1 MELQAN
7 AETRLD
13 GISLSP
19 GVVIAP
25 VCLFSQSM
33 HEELPAYTPSDRG
46 VKREKARVERAV
58 GEVVAQLQAIGDKV
72 LEKVGDAEAQIFKAQ
87 AMIARDPELMTMVDE
102 VLAKGYN
109 AESALMQVFGEYE
122 SRLIELDDE
131 YMSLRANDVGELKR
145 RLLDVLCDTRP
156 SFQCA
161 SDAHCRRGNDRVVI
175 TTELAPAMSVEM
187 ETNKVLGFVT
197 ERGGEMSHAAILAR
211 ALGIPAVSGIPG
223 IAHIVPCGT
232 EVVVDGDAGVLI
244 VRPDEATKR
253 DALERIRSVDRPV
266 PVDPVDGFD
275 VMGNISLADDVDMA
289 LEMKAEGIGLY
300 RTEFE
305 FFAADTLLG
314 EDEQYERYARVVRA
328 MDGKPVYIRLLDIGA
343 DKTAA
348 IFELGEEEN
357 PALGLRGARL
367 LLRRPDLLR
376 GQSRAIVRA
385 AAHGPVRVLYP
396 MIVDTVQFRLL
407 RDRFA
412 DATRDLTGGDIQ
424 HGIMLEVPSAFLD
437 ADRLLDEADF
447 ASVGTNDLV
456 QYIFAADRNNQLIDG
471 DYSYENEIFWNLLRR
486 LVVMASNKNTPLSV
500 CGEMASNPAV
510 IPRLRALGVRSVSA
524 SSRLIPAVRRAA
536 VSAERTV

>member
-7 AETRLD
+7 AETRFD
-13 GISLSP
+13 GIPLSP
-19 GVVIAP
+19 GIVVAP
-25 VCLFSQSM
+25 VCLFSQST

-46 VKREKARVERAV
+46 FNREKARVERAV
-58 GEVVAQLQAIGDKV
+58 SAVVDQLHELGEKV
-72 LEKVGDAEAQIFKAQ
+72 LEKVGDAESQIFKAQ
-87 AMIARDPELMTMVDE
+87 AMIARDPELMKMVDE
-102 VLAKGYN
+102 VLSKGFN

-145 RLLDVLCDTRP
+145 RLLDVLCDTQP

-197 ERGGEMSHAAILAR
+197 ERGGAMSHAAILAR

-232 EVVVDGDAGVLI
+232 EVVVDGDAGVII
-244 VRPDEATKR
+244 VRPSDETKR
-253 DALERIRSVDRPV
+253 DAVGKMRSAAGVT
-266 PVDPVDGFD
+266 PVDPIKEFE
-275 VMGNISLADDVDMA
+275 VMGNISLADDVDTA
-289 LEMKAEGIGLY
+289 REMKAEGIGLY

-314 EDEQYERYARVVRA
+314 EDDQYERYARVVRA
-328 MDGKPVYIRLLDIGA
+328 MDGRPVSIRLLDIGA

-348 IFELGEEEN
+348 IFELEEEEN

-367 LLRRPDLLR
+367 LLQRPDLLR
-376 GQSRAIVRA
+376 DQARAIVRA

-396 MIVDTVQFRLL
+396 MIVDAVQFRLL

-412 DATRDLTGGDIQ
+412 DATRDLAAGDIQ

-437 ADRLLDEADF
+437 AEQLLGEADF

-456 QYIFAADRNNQLIDG
+456 QYIFAADRNNQALDG
-471 DYSYENEIFWNLLRR
+471 DYSYDNEIFWNLLQR
-486 LVVMASNKNTPLSV
+486 LVVTAGEKGTPLSV
-500 CGEMASNPAV
+500 CGEMASNPAA

-524 SSRLIPAVRRAA
+524 SPRLIPAVRRAA
-536 VSAERTV
+536 ESAERTV